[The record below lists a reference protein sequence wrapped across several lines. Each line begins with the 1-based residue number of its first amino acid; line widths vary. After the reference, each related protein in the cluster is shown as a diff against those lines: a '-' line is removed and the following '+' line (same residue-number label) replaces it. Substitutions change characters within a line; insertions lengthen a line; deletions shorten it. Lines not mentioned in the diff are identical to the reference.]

1 MAYLLRLSP
10 RGRPYPP
17 ILKIAKLS
25 TSGFIFIMSGM
36 VEGIQLNVVDGPIL
50 WLEPQSEGA
59 LDNNSVPKGLS
70 CVDAGDEVAGFGGDD
85 VVDFCLQG
93 FVDFDGSLAGG
104 GERGSA
110 GAVALDE
117 LAAQLAF
124 GFVYNA
130 PGLGIRHTHA
140 LGGTVERVLAGN
152 TLQQQDAAM
161 TKHARQILVARLND
175 QLCRRLVLHTLHVFP
190 LKCLLGKRKACV
202 KPSCALLKSCIVAVK
217 VR

>member
-1 MAYLLRLSP
+1 MARVLIRSCGESIIRPNRLLC
-10 RGRPYPP
+10 
-17 ILKIAKLS
+17 
-25 TSGFIFIMSGM
+25 
-36 VEGIQLNVVDGPIL
+36 VDG
-50 WLEPQSEGA
+50 
-59 LDNNSVPKGLS
+59 
-70 CVDAGDEVAGFGGDD
+70 GDEVAGFGGDD
-85 VVDFCLQG
+85 VVDVGLQLL
-93 FVDFDGSLAGG
+93 VDRYGSLAGG

-124 GFVYNA
+124 GLVYDA
-130 PGLGIRHTHA
+130 PCLGIRHAHA
-140 LGGTVERVLAGN
+140 FGGAVERVLPGN

-161 TKHARQILVARLND
+161 TKHARQVFVARLND
-175 QLCRRLVLHTLHVFP
+175 QLCRRLVLHTLHVSP

>member
-1 MAYLLRLSP
+1 
-10 RGRPYPP
+10 
-17 ILKIAKLS
+17 
-25 TSGFIFIMSGM
+25 M
-36 VEGIQLNVVDGPIL
+36 VEGIQLNVVDGPVL
-50 WLEPQSEGA
+50 CREPQSEDV

-70 CVDAGDEVAGFGGDD
+70 CVDAGDKSVGFGGDD
-85 VVDFCLQG
+85 VVDVGLQLL
-93 FVDFDGSLAGG
+93 VDRYGTLAGG

-117 LAAQLAF
+117 LAAKLSF
-124 GFVYNA
+124 RFVHDA
-130 PGLGIRHTHA
+130 PGLGIRHAHA
-140 LGGTVERVLAGN
+140 FGGAVERMLACN

-175 QLCRRLVLHTLHVFP
+175 QLCRRLVLHALRVSP

>member
-1 MAYLLRLSP
+1 
-10 RGRPYPP
+10 
-17 ILKIAKLS
+17 
-25 TSGFIFIMSGM
+25 M
-36 VEGIQLNVVDGPIL
+36 VEGIQLNVVDGPVL
-50 WLEPQSEGA
+50 WSEPQSEGA

-70 CVDAGDEVAGFGGDD
+70 CVDAGDEGLGFCGDD
-85 VVDFCLQG
+85 LVYVGLQG

-117 LAAQLAF
+117 LAAQLPF
-124 GFVYNA
+124 GFVYNT
-130 PGLGIRHTHA
+130 PGLGIRHAHA
-140 LGGTVERVLAGN
+140 LSGAVERVLAGD
-152 TLQQQDAAM
+152 TLQQQDTAM

-175 QLCRRLVLHTLHVFP
+175 QLCRRLVLHTLHVSP